1 MTNQHDTDERSE
13 IEDLLPWHA
22 AGTLSR
28 RETEQVEAALA
39 RDPELARRLEL
50 VREELSATIH
60 LNETLGAPSPLA
72 AEKLFAAIDAERKP
86 MRSLGLSAR
95 ITEFFASL
103 TPRQLAFSAAAGAI
117 AIVLQAG
124 LIGAIVI
131 GERSQTQGTY
141 QTASAEKRTEA
152 ESYAIVRFAPNASA
166 RDIASLLDANR
177 ISIVEGPRPGGLY
190 RVRIAALP
198 QDTVQY
204 RDLTKKPSR
213 AELRDQT
220 IAKLRAAS
228 NIVSFVMPVQ

>member
-141 QTASAEKRTEA
+141 QTASAPEPALAPAPLPGLRGTFA
-152 ESYAIVRFAPNASA
+152 LARFAPGATTGA
-166 RDIASLLDANR
+166 VTAFLEANQA
-177 ISIVEGPRPGGLY
+177 SIVDGPRPGGLY
-190 RVRIAALP
+190 RLRIADKAL
-198 QDTVQY
+198 T
-204 RDLTKKPSR
+204 L
-213 AELRDQT
+213 AERDQA
-220 IAKLRAAS
+220 IARLAADTSIIGFVAAS
-228 NIVSFVMPVQ
+228 E